1 VRKDKPSRTAYKIA
15 MNLLTLGEKPGIDK
29 YFPPGVLKATAELL
43 VASGAA
49 GKTSVQWARSK
60 RMLAIYEAL
69 DWMLPGQFE
78 AFAHRKA
85 FCEHQVR
92 DGIAVGAS
100 QILVLGAG
108 YDTLGWRLSE
118 EFPKVVNLGFFCR
131 ETKNYRP

>member
-1 VRKDKPSRTAYKIA
+1 MRKDKPSRTAFKVA
-15 MNLLTLGEKPGIDK
+15 MNILTLGEKPGMGQ
-29 YFPPGVLKATAELL
+29 YFPTGVLESTAEML

-49 GKTSVQWARSK
+49 GIRSVQWARSK

-92 DGIAVGAS
+92 DGITSGAS
-100 QILVLGAG
+100 QILALGAG
-108 YDTLGWRLSE
+108 YDTLGWRLSR
-118 EFPKVVNLGFFCR
+118 NSLGSSFS
-131 ETKNYRP
+131 K